1 MMMARRIRAC
11 KETHP
16 FSDAKARKSPA
27 EVRQVFMVRETPMSD
42 EILRLASAQDTY
54 GKIAEPN

>member
-11 KETHP
+11 RKTQP

-27 EVRQVFMVRETPMSD
+27 EVRQVFMVRETPMSE

-54 GKIAEPN
+54 GKIAEPY